1 MIDLTNGLDMTRA
14 ITEGFSFAGFNTV
27 EEKMWLANRSAPTPE
42 EKSIIDSGPFT
53 QGVYDF
59 SMMLGERVFN
69 NRPLTFEFHLLE
81 REYGYRKIDEAYFK
95 NALMKSGIQPIYDT
109 HDPGY
114 YYLGKCVSVD
124 VEDDHV
130 YGRLV
135 ITIEFDCYPFMIALQ
150 EEGNDDWDSF
160 DFELDYSQEN
170 SYYIPNGKMV
180 NIDLM
185 NVGSAGVTPK
195 IVTDKPITVVNGNVT
210 YQISAGTTEDEEFR
224 IEIGNN
230 PMSVTGNNATVQFL
244 FYKELI

>member
-1 MIDLTNGLDMTRA
+1 MMEIMKKPV
-14 ITEGFSFAGFNTV
+14 EGFSVNDFSTQDEGMV
-27 EEKMWLANRSAPTPE
+27 LISREAPTPA
-42 EKSIIDSGPFT
+42 EKSIVDSVPFA

-59 SMMLGERVFN
+59 SMMMGERIFENRSLSFVFYIY
-69 NRPLTFEFHLLE
+69 E
-81 REYGYRKIDEAYFK
+81 RNYNYRKVDQTYLENK
-95 NALMKSGIQPIYDT
+95 LMRTGISPIYDT

-114 YYLGKCVSVD
+114 YYLGKCVSVS
-124 VEDDHV
+124 VEDDHIF
-130 YGRLV
+130 GRLV
-135 ITIEFDCYPFMIALQ
+135 ISIEFDCYPFMIALQ

-160 DFELDYSQEN
+160 DFELDYSQDN
-170 SYYIPNGKMV
+170 SYYIPNGKTV
-180 NIDLM
+180 NIELM

-195 IVTDKPITVVNGNVT
+195 IVTDKPITIIKGNAT